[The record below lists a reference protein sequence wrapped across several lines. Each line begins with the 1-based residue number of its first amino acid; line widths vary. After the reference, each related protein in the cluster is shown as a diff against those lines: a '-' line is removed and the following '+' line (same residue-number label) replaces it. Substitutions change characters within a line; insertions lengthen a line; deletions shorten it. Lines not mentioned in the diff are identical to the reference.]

1 MAVTVR
7 NIIVG
12 AGHLYI
18 NAAGT
23 TQPALPTPTAGTS
36 MVAALDAATATWT
49 SLGAT
54 DGGVE
59 IGYEPDYG
67 EVEVDQLK
75 DAAILFNQ
83 GVTMNANTT
92 LAEATLTNLLVA
104 WGKPTGDLAT
114 DTLSLG
120 VPDETPV
127 ERTLAIVG
135 RAPATAAGARRERV
149 YYARRVIS
157 VDGSNHA
164 LRRTES
170 TQFPISF
177 RLLPDPNYAGSEY
190 GTIVDRT
197 I

>member
-18 NAAGT
+18 NAVAGA
-23 TQPALPTPTAGTS
+23 QPPLPTPTTGQT
-36 MVAALDAATATWT
+36 MVEALDAATTAWT

-67 EVEVDQLK
+67 EVEVDQMK
-75 DAAILFNQ
+75 DAAVLFNQ
-83 GVTMNANTT
+83 GVTLTASTT
-92 LAEATLTNLLVA
+92 LAEATLSNLLVA
-104 WGKPTGDLAT
+104 WGKPAADLAT
-114 DTLSLG
+114 DTLNLS
-120 VPDETPV
+120 VPDEAPV

-135 RAPATAAGARRERV
+135 RAPATAAGGRRERI
-149 YYARRVIS
+149 YYARRVVS
-157 VDGSNHA
+157 MDGSNHA
-164 LRRTES
+164 IRRTEA
-170 TQFPISF
+170 TLFPISF

-197 I
+197 V